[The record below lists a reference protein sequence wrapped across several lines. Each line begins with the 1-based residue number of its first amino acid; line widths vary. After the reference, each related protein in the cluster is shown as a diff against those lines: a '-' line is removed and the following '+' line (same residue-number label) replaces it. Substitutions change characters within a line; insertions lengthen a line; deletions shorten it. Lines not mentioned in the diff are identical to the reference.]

1 MAGAGYK
8 LFQTGDV
15 LTAAQVNTY
24 LNEQTVMVFASAAA
38 RTSALTSVLAEG
50 MVSYL
55 QDTNAVEVYDGS
67 AWVSIGA
74 SGDITGVTAGTGISG
89 GGTSGTVTIT
99 NDMATTITAAGD
111 IVVGTG
117 SGTYDNLPIGTT
129 GQVLTADT
137 TVSPY
142 KVKWATAGG
151 SGALTKI
158 TTSSFSNVA
167 SVTVDSVFTSTYKSY
182 LIVFDQVYAATGTDD
197 FQMQLRYGS
206 TTQGNGYYG
215 SSLKNAYSSSTFTNT
230 GSVNGSNFTIHDYI
244 GASTAPFTGI
254 MWIHRVGTGSAVYAN
269 YHGTGYES
277 TNGTGVLYWGTSF
290 DRDYT
295 GFLLKSS
302 SSNITGNVVV
312 YGLGQ

>member
-129 GQVLTADT
+129 GQVLTVDT

-142 KVKWATAGG
+142 KVKWATAASASNFVGCFLTKSSNQSISNATLTAITFDVEELDTDAFHSTSSNTSRITIPSGKGGKYLITGQVKFANNATGVRLFKIIKNNSGDGHDFEIPTSSVSGSFAITQSSILNLAVGDYIEIFAYQSSGG
-151 SGALTKI
+151 SLNVLADTSGPASSRFAVTYLGA
-158 TTSSFSNVA
+158 
-167 SVTVDSVFTSTYKSY
+167 
-182 LIVFDQVYAATGTDD
+182 
-197 FQMQLRYGS
+197 
-206 TTQGNGYYG
+206 
-215 SSLKNAYSSSTFTNT
+215 
-230 GSVNGSNFTIHDYI
+230 
-244 GASTAPFTGI
+244 
-254 MWIHRVGTGSAVYAN
+254 
-269 YHGTGYES
+269 
-277 TNGTGVLYWGTSF
+277 
-290 DRDYT
+290 
-295 GFLLKSS
+295 
-302 SSNITGNVVV
+302 
-312 YGLGQ
+312 

>member
-24 LNEQTVMVFASAAA
+24 LNEQTVMVFANSTA
-38 RTSALTSVLAEG
+38 RTSALSGVLAEG

-67 AWVSIGA
+67 NWVSIGS

-142 KVKWATAGG
+142 KVKWASAAGG
-151 SGALTKI
+151 GKLLQMVTATTTTDTSITATSFTDTNITATITPTSATSKILIMINTLVFASRSLNTTTNEVRILRGATTVTDFGNVAFFNGLSAGSSAQVSAVERHDNKTIHFVDSPASTSSLTYKLQAR
-158 TTSSFSNVA
+158 TTSTNNSQTIRFQPDN
-167 SVTVDSVFTSTYKSY
+167 SV
-182 LIVFDQVYAATGTDD
+182 
-197 FQMQLRYGS
+197 
-206 TTQGNGYYG
+206 
-215 SSLKNAYSSSTFTNT
+215 SSITLLE
-230 GSVNGSNFTIHDYI
+230 I
-244 GASTAPFTGI
+244 GA
-254 MWIHRVGTGSAVYAN
+254 
-269 YHGTGYES
+269 
-277 TNGTGVLYWGTSF
+277 
-290 DRDYT
+290 
-295 GFLLKSS
+295 
-302 SSNITGNVVV
+302 
-312 YGLGQ
+312 

>member
-8 LFQTGDV
+8 LFNTGDV

-24 LNEQTVMVFASAAA
+24 LQEQTVMVFANAAA
-38 RTSALTSVLAEG
+38 RTTALASVLSEG

-55 QDTNAVEVYDGS
+55 KDTNATEVYDGS
-67 AWVSIGA
+67 AWVGIGN
-74 SGDITGVTAGTGISG
+74 SGDITGVTAGTGITG

-99 NDMATTITAAGD
+99 NSMATEITAAGD
-111 IVVGTG
+111 IIIGTG
-117 SGTYDNLPIGTT
+117 SGTFDNLPIGTT
-129 GQVLTADT
+129 GQILTADT

-142 KVKWATAGG
+142 KVKWATAAG

-167 SVTVDSVFTSTYKSY
+167 SVTIDSVFSSTYKTY
-182 LIVFDQVYAATGTDD
+182 LIAFDKVSAATGADD
-197 FQMQLRYGS
+197 LQMQLRYGS
-206 TTQGNGYYG
+206 TTQTTGYYG
-215 SSLKNAYSSSTFTNT
+215 SSLKNQYNSSTFTNT
-230 GSVNGSNFTIHDYI
+230 GSVNASNFTIHDYT
-244 GASTAPFTGI
+244 GTSAYPFTGI
-254 MWIHRVGTGSAVYAN
+254 MWIQSVGTGSATAAN
-269 YHGTGYES
+269 YHGTGYEN

-290 DRDYT
+290 ERDYT

>member
-142 KVKWATAGG
+142 KVKWATASAGG
-151 SGALTKI
+151 GKVLQVVYGSTSTA
-158 TTSSFSNVA
+158 TTSSSTTWSDSGLSASITPSSATSKVLVLVSQNGCRKSNGNTDNA
-167 SVTVDSVFTSTYKSY
+167 LELKLRRSSTD
-182 LIVFDQVYAATGTDD
+182 LIVFCFNGGFTQSTLYNGFGSASCEYLDEPNTTSSVTYKTQMRNQVSQSLVSVQTDD
-197 FQMQLRYGS
+197 SATS
-206 TTQGNGYYG
+206 TMI
-215 SSLKNAYSSSTFTNT
+215 LME
-230 GSVNGSNFTIHDYI
+230 I
-244 GASTAPFTGI
+244 GA
-254 MWIHRVGTGSAVYAN
+254 
-269 YHGTGYES
+269 
-277 TNGTGVLYWGTSF
+277 
-290 DRDYT
+290 
-295 GFLLKSS
+295 
-302 SSNITGNVVV
+302 
-312 YGLGQ
+312 